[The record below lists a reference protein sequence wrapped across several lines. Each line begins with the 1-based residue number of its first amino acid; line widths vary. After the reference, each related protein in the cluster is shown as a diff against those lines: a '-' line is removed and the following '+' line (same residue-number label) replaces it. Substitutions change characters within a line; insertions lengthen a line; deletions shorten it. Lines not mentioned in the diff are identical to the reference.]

1 MSIYKKIH
9 QVQAATRSLAAN
21 AIGQTGA
28 ARYNYVS
35 GSKLLG
41 IIRPLMD
48 KLGLILTQEVVD
60 IKNEP
65 ITYMTRN
72 GEKTEM
78 FTTVHIRFT
87 WVDTED
93 SSQMVNEF
101 FANGMNAWD
110 KGLGSALTYAE
121 RYYLMKTFHIA
132 TDDDDVDALVKEEA
146 IKSLPSQAVQARR
159 AAAMKPVPK
168 EKEIENGVMTPEQF
182 RERWNSDEEGGGITY
197 EDIAVCAR
205 SWGLFPKP
213 KIEPIE
219 KVKMAVL
226 KAAGVQDEQPYTPMA
241 DKDYWKIVK
250 AYAEGKKT
258 KTGGD
263 YRQTWIEMTHA
274 KAEHIAEFDNSV
286 DDYKAANGINL

>member
-1 MSIYKKIH
+1 MH

-21 AIGQTGA
+21 TEGQTGA

-35 GSKLLG
+35 GAKLLG
-41 IIRPLMD
+41 VIRPLMD

-78 FTTVHIRFT
+78 FTTAHIRFT
-87 WVDTED
+87 WVDTD
-93 SSQMVNEF
+93 DGSQVVNDF

-132 TDDDDVDALVKEEA
+132 TDEDDIDALVKDEA
-146 IKSLPSQAVQARR
+146 IRTQPSQAVQARR
-159 AAAMKPVPK
+159 AASKRTAV
-168 EKEIENGVMTPEQF
+168 QA
-182 RERWNSDEEGGGITY
+182 DE
-197 EDIAVCAR
+197 A
-205 SWGLFPKP
+205 
-213 KIEPIE
+213 PI
-219 KVKMAVL
+219 K
-226 KAAGVQDEQPYTPMA
+226 YTPMS
-241 DKDYWKIVK
+241 DEDYWKIIK
-250 AYAEGKKT
+250 AYAEGRRT

-263 YRQTWIEMTHA
+263 YKETWMQMTHA
-274 KAEHIAEFDNSV
+274 GQEQIAKFDDDV
-286 DDYKAANGINL
+286 DNFRIANNLI

>member
-1 MSIYKKIH
+1 MH

-21 AIGQTGA
+21 TEGQTGA

-35 GSKLLG
+35 GAKLLG
-41 IIRPLMD
+41 VIRPLMD

-87 WVDTED
+87 WVDTD
-93 SSQMVNEF
+93 DGSQVVNDF

-132 TDDDDVDALVKEEA
+132 TDEDDVDALVKEEA
-146 IKSLPSQAVQARR
+146 INSQPSQAVQARR
-159 AAAMKPVPK
+159 TAAKRPA
-168 EKEIENGVMTPEQF
+168 
-182 RERWNSDEEGGGITY
+182 
-197 EDIAVCAR
+197 A
-205 SWGLFPKP
+205 
-213 KIEPIE
+213 
-219 KVKMAVL
+219 
-226 KAAGVQDEQPYTPMA
+226 KAEVAPAEQPYTPMS

-263 YRQTWIEMTHA
+263 YRQTWIDMTHA
-274 KAEHIAEFDNSV
+274 KPEHIAEFDNHV
-286 DDYKAANGINL
+286 DDYKASNGINL

>member
-1 MSIYKKIH
+1 MH

-21 AIGQTGA
+21 TEGQTGA
-28 ARYNYVS
+28 AKYNYVS
-35 GSKLLG
+35 GAKLLG
-41 IIRPLMD
+41 VIRPLMD

-78 FTTVHIRFT
+78 FTTAHIRFT

-93 SSQMVNEF
+93 GSQVVNDF

-132 TDDDDVDALVKEEA
+132 TDEDDIDALVKDEA
-146 IKSLPSQAVQARR
+146 IRPQQPSQAVQARR
-159 AAAMKPVPK
+159 AAAGRAK
-168 EKEIENGVMTPEQF
+168 
-182 RERWNSDEEGGGITY
+182 
-197 EDIAVCAR
+197 
-205 SWGLFPKP
+205 
-213 KIEPIE
+213 
-219 KVKMAVL
+219 
-226 KAAGVQDEQPYTPMA
+226 YTPMSPE
-241 DKDYWKIVK
+241 DYWKIVR
-250 AYAEGKKT
+250 AYAKGIPT

-263 YRQTWIEMTHA
+263 YRTTWIETTHA
-274 KAEHIAEFDNSV
+274 GQEEIAKFDQDVQNFMT
-286 DDYKAANGINL
+286 GENL

>member
-1 MSIYKKIH
+1 MH

-21 AIGQTGA
+21 TEGQTGA
-28 ARYNYVS
+28 ARYDYVS
-35 GSKLLG
+35 GAKLLG
-41 IIRPLMD
+41 VIRPLMD

-87 WVDTED
+87 WVDTD
-93 SSQMVNEF
+93 DGSQVVNDF

-132 TDDDDVDALVKEEA
+132 TDEDDVDALVKEEA
-146 IKSLPSQAVQARR
+146 INSQPSQAVQARR
-159 AAAMKPVPK
+159 TAAKRPA
-168 EKEIENGVMTPEQF
+168 
-182 RERWNSDEEGGGITY
+182 
-197 EDIAVCAR
+197 A
-205 SWGLFPKP
+205 
-213 KIEPIE
+213 
-219 KVKMAVL
+219 
-226 KAAGVQDEQPYTPMA
+226 KAEAAPAEQPYTPMA

-274 KAEHIAEFDNSV
+274 KPEHIAEFDNSV

>member
-1 MSIYKKIH
+1 MSVYKKMH

-21 AIGQTGA
+21 TVGQTGA

-35 GSKLLG
+35 GAKLLG
-41 IIRPLMD
+41 VIRPLMD

-78 FTTVHIRFT
+78 FTTAHIRFT
-87 WVDTED
+87 WVDTD
-93 SSQMVNEF
+93 DGSQVVNDF

-132 TDDDDVDALVKEEA
+132 TDEDDIDALVKDEA
-146 IKSLPSQAVQARR
+146 ISTQPSQAVQARR
-159 AAAMKPVPK
+159 AASKRTAVQADEAPVK
-168 EKEIENGVMTPEQF
+168 
-182 RERWNSDEEGGGITY
+182 
-197 EDIAVCAR
+197 
-205 SWGLFPKP
+205 
-213 KIEPIE
+213 
-219 KVKMAVL
+219 
-226 KAAGVQDEQPYTPMA
+226 YTPMS
-241 DKDYWKIVK
+241 DEDYWKIIK
-250 AYAEGKKT
+250 AYAEGRRT

-263 YRQTWIEMTHA
+263 YKETWMQMTHA
-274 KAEHIAEFDNSV
+274 GQEQIAKFDDDV
-286 DDYKAANGINL
+286 DNFRIANNLI

>member
-1 MSIYKKIH
+1 MH

-21 AIGQTGA
+21 TEGQTGA

-35 GSKLLG
+35 GAKLLG
-41 IIRPLMD
+41 VIRPLMD

-87 WVDTED
+87 WVDTD
-93 SSQMVNEF
+93 DGSQVVNDF

-132 TDDDDVDALVKEEA
+132 TDEDDVDALVKEEA
-146 IKSLPSQAVQARR
+146 INSQPSQAVQARR
-159 AAAMKPVPK
+159 VAAKRPAPK
-168 EKEIENGVMTPEQF
+168 AE
-182 RERWNSDEEGGGITY
+182 
-197 EDIAVCAR
+197 
-205 SWGLFPKP
+205 
-213 KIEPIE
+213 
-219 KVKMAVL
+219 
-226 KAAGVQDEQPYTPMA
+226 AAPAEQPYTPMA

-274 KAEHIAEFDNSV
+274 KPEHIAEFDNHV
-286 DDYKAANGINL
+286 DDYKASNGINL

>member
-1 MSIYKKIH
+1 MH

-21 AIGQTGA
+21 TEGQTGA

-35 GSKLLG
+35 GAKLLG
-41 IIRPLMD
+41 VIRPLMD

-78 FTTVHIRFT
+78 FTTAHIRFT
-87 WVDTED
+87 WVDTD
-93 SSQMVNEF
+93 DGSQVVNDF

-132 TDDDDVDALVKEEA
+132 TDEDDIDALVKDEA
-146 IKSLPSQAVQARR
+146 IRRQPSQAVQARR
-159 AAAMKPVPK
+159 AASKRTAVQADEAPVK
-168 EKEIENGVMTPEQF
+168 
-182 RERWNSDEEGGGITY
+182 
-197 EDIAVCAR
+197 
-205 SWGLFPKP
+205 
-213 KIEPIE
+213 
-219 KVKMAVL
+219 
-226 KAAGVQDEQPYTPMA
+226 YTPMS
-241 DKDYWKIVK
+241 DEDYWKIIK
-250 AYAEGKKT
+250 AYAEGRRT

-263 YRQTWIEMTHA
+263 YKETWMQMTHA
-274 KAEHIAEFDNSV
+274 GQEQIAKFDDDV
-286 DDYKAANGINL
+286 DNFRIANNLI

>member
-1 MSIYKKIH
+1 MH

-21 AIGQTGA
+21 TEGQTGA

-35 GSKLLG
+35 GAKLLG
-41 IIRPLMD
+41 VIRPLMD

-87 WVDTED
+87 WVDTD
-93 SSQMVNEF
+93 DGSQVVNDF

-132 TDDDDVDALVKEEA
+132 TDEDDVDALVKEEA
-146 IKSLPSQAVQARR
+146 INSQPSQAVQARR
-159 AAAMKPVPK
+159 TAAKRPA
-168 EKEIENGVMTPEQF
+168 
-182 RERWNSDEEGGGITY
+182 
-197 EDIAVCAR
+197 A
-205 SWGLFPKP
+205 
-213 KIEPIE
+213 
-219 KVKMAVL
+219 
-226 KAAGVQDEQPYTPMA
+226 KAEAAPAEQPYTPMA

-263 YRQTWIEMTHA
+263 YRQTWIDMTHA
-274 KAEHIAEFDNSV
+274 KEEHIAEFDNHV
-286 DDYKAANGINL
+286 DDYRASNGINL

>member
-1 MSIYKKIH
+1 MH

-21 AIGQTGA
+21 TEGQTGA

-35 GSKLLG
+35 GAKLLG
-41 IIRPLMD
+41 VIRPLMD

-87 WVDTED
+87 WVDTD
-93 SSQMVNEF
+93 DGSQVVNDF

-132 TDDDDVDALVKEEA
+132 TDEDDVDALVKEEA
-146 IKSLPSQAVQARR
+146 INSQPSQAVQARR
-159 AAAMKPVPK
+159 TAAKRPA
-168 EKEIENGVMTPEQF
+168 
-182 RERWNSDEEGGGITY
+182 
-197 EDIAVCAR
+197 A
-205 SWGLFPKP
+205 
-213 KIEPIE
+213 
-219 KVKMAVL
+219 
-226 KAAGVQDEQPYTPMA
+226 KAEAAPAEQPYTPMA

>member
-1 MSIYKKIH
+1 MH

-21 AIGQTGA
+21 TEGQTGA

-35 GSKLLG
+35 GAKLLG
-41 IIRPLMD
+41 VIRPLMD

-87 WVDTED
+87 WVDTD
-93 SSQMVNEF
+93 DGSQVVNDF

-132 TDDDDVDALVKEEA
+132 TDEDDVDALVKEEA
-146 IKSLPSQAVQARR
+146 INSQPSQAVQARR
-159 AAAMKPVPK
+159 TAAKRPA
-168 EKEIENGVMTPEQF
+168 
-182 RERWNSDEEGGGITY
+182 
-197 EDIAVCAR
+197 A
-205 SWGLFPKP
+205 
-213 KIEPIE
+213 
-219 KVKMAVL
+219 
-226 KAAGVQDEQPYTPMA
+226 KAEAAPAEQPYTPMA

-263 YRQTWIEMTHA
+263 YRQTWIDMTHA
-274 KAEHIAEFDNSV
+274 KPEHIAEFDNSV

>member
-1 MSIYKKIH
+1 MSVYKKMH

-21 AIGQTGA
+21 TEGQTGA

-35 GSKLLG
+35 GAKLLG
-41 IIRPLMD
+41 VIRPLMD

-87 WVDTED
+87 WVDTD
-93 SSQMVNEF
+93 DGSQVVNDF

-132 TDDDDVDALVKEEA
+132 TDEDDVDALVKEEA
-146 IKSLPSQAVQARR
+146 INSQPSQAVQARR
-159 AAAMKPVPK
+159 TAAKRPA
-168 EKEIENGVMTPEQF
+168 
-182 RERWNSDEEGGGITY
+182 
-197 EDIAVCAR
+197 A
-205 SWGLFPKP
+205 
-213 KIEPIE
+213 
-219 KVKMAVL
+219 
-226 KAAGVQDEQPYTPMA
+226 KAEVAPAEQPYTPMA

-263 YRQTWIEMTHA
+263 YRQTWIDMTHA
-274 KAEHIAEFDNSV
+274 KPEHIAEFDNSV

>member
-1 MSIYKKIH
+1 MH

-21 AIGQTGA
+21 TEGQTGA

-35 GSKLLG
+35 GAKLLG
-41 IIRPLMD
+41 VIRPLMD

-87 WVDTED
+87 WVDTD
-93 SSQMVNEF
+93 DGSQVVNDF

-132 TDDDDVDALVKEEA
+132 TDEDDVDALVKEEA
-146 IKSLPSQAVQARR
+146 INSQPSQAVQARR
-159 AAAMKPVPK
+159 TAAKRPAAK
-168 EKEIENGVMTPEQF
+168 EE
-182 RERWNSDEEGGGITY
+182 
-197 EDIAVCAR
+197 
-205 SWGLFPKP
+205 
-213 KIEPIE
+213 
-219 KVKMAVL
+219 
-226 KAAGVQDEQPYTPMA
+226 AAPAEQPYTPMA

-274 KAEHIAEFDNSV
+274 KPEHIAEFDNHV

>member
-1 MSIYKKIH
+1 MH

-21 AIGQTGA
+21 TEGQTGA

-35 GSKLLG
+35 GAKLLG
-41 IIRPLMD
+41 VIRPLMD

-87 WVDTED
+87 WVDTD
-93 SSQMVNEF
+93 DGSQVVNDF

-132 TDDDDVDALVKEEA
+132 TDEDDVDALVKEEA
-146 IKSLPSQAVQARR
+146 INSQPSQAVQARR
-159 AAAMKPVPK
+159 TAAKRPA
-168 EKEIENGVMTPEQF
+168 
-182 RERWNSDEEGGGITY
+182 
-197 EDIAVCAR
+197 A
-205 SWGLFPKP
+205 
-213 KIEPIE
+213 
-219 KVKMAVL
+219 
-226 KAAGVQDEQPYTPMA
+226 KAEAAPAEQPYTPMA

-250 AYAEGKKT
+250 AYAQGKKT

-263 YRQTWIEMTHA
+263 YRQTWIDMTHA
-274 KAEHIAEFDNSV
+274 KPEQIAEFDNHV
-286 DDYKAANGINL
+286 DDYRASNGINL

>member
-1 MSIYKKIH
+1 MH

-21 AIGQTGA
+21 TEGQTGA
-28 ARYNYVS
+28 AKYNYVS
-35 GSKLLG
+35 GAKLLG
-41 IIRPLMD
+41 VIRPLMD

-78 FTTVHIRFT
+78 FTTAHIRFT

-93 SSQMVNEF
+93 DSQVVNDF

-132 TDDDDVDALVKEEA
+132 TDEDDVDALVKEEA
-146 IKSLPSQAVQARR
+146 IKPQPSQAVKARR
-159 AAAMKPVPK
+159 AAA
-168 EKEIENGVMTPEQF
+168 GRATQ
-182 RERWNSDEEGGGITY
+182 
-197 EDIAVCAR
+197 A
-205 SWGLFPKP
+205 
-213 KIEPIE
+213 
-219 KVKMAVL
+219 
-226 KAAGVQDEQPYTPMA
+226 QPYQALPEEQ
-241 DKDYWKIVK
+241 YWRIIE
-250 AYAEGKKT
+250 AYAQGKLT

-263 YRQTWIEMTHA
+263 YKQTWIEMTHA
-274 KAEHIAEFDNSV
+274 GQEQIQKFDHDV
-286 DDYKAANGINL
+286 DNYRAAANL

>member
-1 MSIYKKIH
+1 MSVYKKIH

-21 AIGQTGA
+21 AEGQTGA

-41 IIRPLMD
+41 VIRPLMD

-78 FTTVHIRFT
+78 FTTAHIRFT
-87 WVDTED
+87 WVDAED
-93 SSQMVNEF
+93 GSTIVNEF

-132 TDDDDVDALVKEEA
+132 TDEDDVDALVKDEA
-146 IKSLPSQAVQARR
+146 IKQPSQAVQARR
-159 AAAMKPVPK
+159 AA
-168 EKEIENGVMTPEQF
+168 
-182 RERWNSDEEGGGITY
+182 SD
-197 EDIAVCAR
+197 R
-205 SWGLFPKP
+205 SPAKS
-213 KIEPIE
+213 
-219 KVKMAVL
+219 
-226 KAAGVQDEQPYTPMA
+226 QYTPMS
-241 DKDYWKIVK
+241 DVNYWKIVE
-250 AYAEGKKT
+250 AYAMGRPT

-263 YRQTWIEMTHA
+263 YRTAWIEMTNAGQEEIA
-274 KAEHIAEFDNSV
+274 KFDHDVENV
-286 DDYKAANGINL
+286 KIANGIN

>member
-1 MSIYKKIH
+1 MH

-21 AIGQTGA
+21 TEGQTGA

-35 GSKLLG
+35 GAKLLG
-41 IIRPLMD
+41 VIRPLMD

-87 WVDTED
+87 WVDTD
-93 SSQMVNEF
+93 DGSQVVNDF

-132 TDDDDVDALVKEEA
+132 TDEDDVDALVKEEA
-146 IKSLPSQAVQARR
+146 INSQPSQAVQARR
-159 AAAMKPVPK
+159 VAAKRPA
-168 EKEIENGVMTPEQF
+168 
-182 RERWNSDEEGGGITY
+182 
-197 EDIAVCAR
+197 A
-205 SWGLFPKP
+205 
-213 KIEPIE
+213 
-219 KVKMAVL
+219 
-226 KAAGVQDEQPYTPMA
+226 KAEAAPAEQPYTPMA

-263 YRQTWIEMTHA
+263 YRQTWIDMTHA
-274 KAEHIAEFDNSV
+274 KPEHIAEFDNHV
-286 DDYKAANGINL
+286 DDYKASNGINL